1 VRAPFLDR
9 VLHLGCL
16 ALALAGCEGQFAA
29 PGGSQVGGAGAGPS
43 QGTGGAGGGAVIVTE
58 PPLPDFVP
66 AVLQGRL
73 LLSWQY
79 HNAVRELLGPAAA
92 AVVTPPADSPING
105 LAAIGAAQ
113 LSLGATA
120 VELYEESAFKAAQA
134 ALSSPAGKAALLGC
148 TPARFDDATC
158 LGGFVERFGKK
169 VFRRALSAQER
180 AGWLAVGTAA
190 ATAYQAFDAG
200 LEFVIAGLLQSPNF
214 LYRFE
219 LGQADP
225 ADSTRQRLTGEELA
239 TRLAFF
245 LTGTTPSEALLVAA
259 QTDQLSTAD
268 GVRQQAQALLESN
281 PAGAREALTAFWRE
295 HFELERLKG
304 LSKDS
309 TAFPTFDAALAQS
322 MGQESEFFLED
333 LVFDS
338 DSDLRGLFDAD
349 FTYLDARL
357 AQHYGT
363 TAPATGFQRV
373 PVPPN
378 QLRGG
383 LFTQGAW
390 LALFGNPANSSP
402 THRGKFL
409 REKLLCQPV
418 DAPPP
423 SVSTTLPPSMPGN
436 ATTLRERL
444 QAHVGN
450 PNCSGCHAKMD
461 PLGFAFENFDAVGT
475 FRTTDSGKRVDAS
488 GAFDGVGYADV
499 RGLMGAL
506 KADPA
511 VMQCLARTLFRQATG
526 HVETP
531 GEARPLKA
539 IGLGFA
545 SKGYKGKQLLIEI
558 AASEAF
564 RFGRLPEGVTP

>member
-1 VRAPFLDR
+1 MAGV
-9 VLHLGCL
+9 
-16 ALALAGCEGQFAA
+16 ALALVGCEGQFAA
-29 PGGSQVGGAGAGPS
+29 PLPGQVGGPGPGPA
-43 QGTGGAGGGAVIVTE
+43 QGTGGAGGGGPVAE
-58 PPLPDFVP
+58 PELPPFAP

-79 HNAVRELLGPAAA
+79 QHAVRELLGPAAA

-120 VELYEESAFKAAQA
+120 VDLYEQSAFKAAQA
-134 ALSSPAGKAALLGC
+134 ALAAPAGKAALLGC
-148 TPARFDDATC
+148 TPARFDDAAC
-158 LGGFVERFGKK
+158 LGGFLDRFGKK
-169 VFRRALSAQER
+169 VFRRALSAEEK
-180 AGWLAVGTAA
+180 ASWLAVGVAA

-200 LEFVIAGLLQSPNF
+200 VEFVIAGLLQSPNF

-219 LGQADP
+219 VGQQDP
-225 ADSTRQRLTGEELA
+225 ADASRQKLTGEEVA

-259 QTDQLSTAD
+259 QTGQLSTPE

-309 TAFPTFDAALAQS
+309 TAFPAFNAALAQS

-357 AQHYGT
+357 AQHYGA

-373 PVPPN
+373 PVPGN

-390 LALFGNPANSSP
+390 LSLFGNPSNSSP

-423 SVSTTLPPSMPGN
+423 TVSTTLPPPKPGV
-436 ATTLRERL
+436 AVTLRERL
-444 QAHVGN
+444 QEHVGN
-450 PNCSGCHAKMD
+450 ANCSGCHALMD
-461 PLGFAFENFDAVGT
+461 PLGFAFE
-475 FRTTDSGKRVDAS
+475 SY
-488 GAFDGVGYADV
+488 DGVGVFRSTEAGKPVDATGAVDGVGFTDV
-499 RGLMGAL
+499 RGLMAAL
-506 KADPA
+506 KADPR
-511 VMQCLARTLFRQATG
+511 VMQCLARTVFRQATG

-531 GEARPLKA
+531 GEARSIKA
-539 IGLGFA
+539 ITTGFTA
-545 SKGYKGKQLLIEI
+545 QGYRAKQLLIEI
-558 AASEAF
+558 AASDAF
-564 RFGRLPEGVTP
+564 RFGRLPEGVSP